1 MKQVEDKRETLQ
13 KLHKLVEN
21 YSLTIRVLRHHLE
34 RLIDK
39 RRQKNFLLDK
49 EDLENY
55 IQSLA
60 DLYVRKNGGSQLK
73 AAKEISEKFQI
84 SHMTVYLWIKKATMA
99 KCM

>member
-1 MKQVEDKRETLQ
+1 MKQVENKRETLQ

-55 IQSLA
+55 ILSLA
-60 DLYVRKNGGSQLK
+60 ELYVRKNGGSQLK

-84 SHMTVYLWIKKATMA
+84 SHMTVYLWIKKASMS

>member
-1 MKQVEDKRETLQ
+1 MKQTEKKRETLQ

-39 RRQKNFLLDK
+39 RRQKSFLVDK

-55 IQSLA
+55 ILTLA
-60 DLYVRKNGGSQLK
+60 ELYVEKNGGSQLK

-84 SHMTVYLWIKKATMA
+84 SHMTVYLWIKKASLS
-99 KCM
+99 KRL